1 MDSLDVY
8 TKRNIM
14 DYLSHPEESK
24 DKNYSKERQQIRQ
37 ELRKNLKIEKK
48 QGQVA
53 DESWRNTKAAWFVGH
68 DPRFTDQPVWENRK
82 YENYGFNLL

>member
-24 DKNYSKERQQIRQ
+24 DKNYSKERQEIRQ
-37 ELRKNLKIEKK
+37 ELRRQDEQTKK
-48 QGQVA
+48 MEGVV
-53 DESWRNTKAAWFVGH
+53 DW
-68 DPRFTDQPVWENRK
+68 
-82 YENYGFNLL
+82 NYLLNHVDSF

>member
-24 DKNYSKERQQIRQ
+24 DKNYSKERQQIRK
-37 ELRKNLKIEKK
+37 ELRRQDN
-48 QGQVA
+48 Q
-53 DESWRNTKAAWFVGH
+53 TKEMGGVVDW
-68 DPRFTDQPVWENRK
+68 
-82 YENYGFNLL
+82 NYLLNHVDSF

>member
-24 DKNYSKERQQIRQ
+24 DKNYSKERQEIRQ
-37 ELRKNLKIEKK
+37 ELRRQDEQTKK
-48 QGQVA
+48 MGGVV
-53 DESWRNTKAAWFVGH
+53 DS
-68 DPRFTDQPVWENRK
+68 
-82 YENYGFNLL
+82 NYLLNHVDSF